1 MRHRRSTLPASGRAL
16 AAVLWL
22 TFPLGSAAQEAAQP
36 QQVLPAG
43 IEQDFR
49 RAQRSLARRRPT
61 SPMAHANIAIRHDRV
76 EFLESTSGVPLAILR
91 RAEAPP
97 WFAPDPGQFSDSDA
111 RLLLQLLAE
120 HQVASPWRASGA
132 SASRVQRDDWAGQP
146 MRKPWQLYLLAS
158 VTWLALLAIGYKAL
172 RTVGK

>member
-1 MRHRRSTLPASGRAL
+1 MKHRRSTLPATGRAL

-22 TFPLGSAAQEAAQP
+22 TFPMDSAAQEAAHP

-49 RAQRSLARRRPT
+49 RAQRSLAQLRPT
-61 SPMAHANIAIRHDRV
+61 SPMAHANIAIRQDRV
-76 EFLESTSGVPLAILR
+76 EFLDSTSGAPLATLR
-91 RAEAPP
+91 RAHAPP
-97 WFAPDPGQFSDSDA
+97 WFAPDPGPFSESDA

-120 HQVASPWRASGA
+120 HQMASPWRASSA
-132 SASRVQRDDWAGQP
+132 SASRLQRDDWASQP
-146 MRKPWQLYLLAS
+146 VRKPWQLWLLAS
-158 VTWLALLAIGYKAL
+158 ATWLALLAIGYKAL